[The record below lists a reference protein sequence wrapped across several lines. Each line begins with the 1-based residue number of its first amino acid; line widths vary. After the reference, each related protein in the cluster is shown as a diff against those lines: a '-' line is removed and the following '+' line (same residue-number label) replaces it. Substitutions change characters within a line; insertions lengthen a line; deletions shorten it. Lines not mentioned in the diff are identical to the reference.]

1 MHKEFVFELELEIGN
16 SSTAPIEALDIS
28 LGENIYGLV
37 LERSKMRMR
46 FNRPICNGSFE
57 YCTLGIYVLGVASP
71 FSPYIYMHYFSVS
84 TVLGIYVLGVASPF
98 SPYIYMHAYICMRS
112 NKTNISLGVSQVPPH
127 HESVVS
133 Q

>member
-1 MHKEFVFELELEIGN
+1 VHKEFVFELELEIGN

-71 FSPYIYMHYFSVS
+71 FSPYIYMH
-84 TVLGIYVLGVASPF
+84 
-98 SPYIYMHAYICMRS
+98 AYICMHS
-112 NKTNISLGVSQVPPH
+112 NKTNISLGVSPSP
-127 HESVVS
+127 SAS
-133 Q
+133 